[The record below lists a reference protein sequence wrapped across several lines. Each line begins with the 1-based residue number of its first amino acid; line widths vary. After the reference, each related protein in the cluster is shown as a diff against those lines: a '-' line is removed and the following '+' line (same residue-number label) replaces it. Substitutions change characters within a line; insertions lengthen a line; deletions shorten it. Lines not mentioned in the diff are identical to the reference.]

1 MNIKMKLYS
10 IFSIMILIVLI
21 VAGVSSYAARYLN
34 NSYDTL
40 LNGHV
45 ENISEIKDLKYFA
58 ADETKYMRGYL
69 LTGKQDQLDH
79 LRDAKQKTTQQIALL
94 EQILSG
100 NSEQLLGE
108 FKTVQNDYAALT
120 EQLTALKQQGDEA
133 TYNELVATK
142 CAPMAQELAEKAEAM
157 EDYEHAQLIEERA
170 DNAHTVS
177 VVHWTL
183 IIAGIVGVLLGIL
196 IATFVVRMFSRP
208 IKLVADSA
216 SEIAS
221 GNLTIPDIELKSK
234 DELGQMAASFNLMK
248 NKLRE
253 LMTMIASSSEQM
265 AAASEQLFANAEEG
279 ISISSNTAVIVSGMS
294 ASATEQ
300 RSQVNQNKQR
310 LDQNSSSI
318 ADIVTA
324 TSQVSK
330 SSERVLSEVEQGNR
344 NVQHTVTQMSVIDHT
359 VQETA
364 ASLYKLAEHSQEIAA
379 IVQVIRDI
387 ASQTNLLSLN
397 ASIEAARAGEHGRGF
412 SVVASEVKKLADYS
426 SQSAGQISTKIED
439 MIQNMSYT
447 VSKMEEGAR
456 QVQSG
461 TEAVQQMGAIFDT
474 VQETIQIVSVQ
485 VQEAL
490 QASDVLSRSAS
501 SILEA
506 ENHIVGMADTIMD
519 NSSTATDA
527 SNQQLSM
534 MQDISA
540 AADSLSQISLEL
552 QEEIR
557 KFRI

>member
-45 ENISEIKDLKYFA
+45 ENISAIKDLKYFA

-69 LTGKQDQLDH
+69 LTGQQDQLNQ
-79 LRDAKQKTTQQIALL
+79 LQDAKQSTTKQIAML
-94 EQILSG
+94 EQMLSG
-100 NSEQLLGE
+100 NNAQLLGE
-108 FKTVQNDYAALT
+108 FKSVQNDYATLT
-120 EQLTALKQQGDEA
+120 EQLTALKQQGDAA
-133 TYNELVATK
+133 TYNQLVATK
-142 CAPMAQELAEKAEAM
+142 CVPMAEALADKAEAM
-157 EDYEHAQLIEERA
+157 EDYERQQLVQERA
-170 DNAHTVS
+170 ENAHTVN
-177 VVHWTL
+177 VVQWTL
-183 IIAGIVGVLLGIL
+183 ITVGIVAVLLGII

-216 SEIAS
+216 SEIAN
-221 GNLTIPDIELKSK
+221 GNLTIPDIEIHSK
-234 DELGQMAASFNLMK
+234 DELGQMATAFNSMK

-253 LMTMIASSSEQM
+253 LMNMIASSSEQM
-265 AAASEQLFANAEEG
+265 AAASEQLYANAEEG
-279 ISISSNTAVIVSGMS
+279 ISVSSNTAAIVSGMS
-294 ASATEQ
+294 DSATAQ
-300 RSQVNQNKQR
+300 RMQVNENKQR

-318 ADIVTA
+318 ADIVAA
-324 TSQVSK
+324 TSQVSQ

-344 NVQHTVTQMSVIDHT
+344 NVQHTVTQMSVIDQT

-379 IVQVIRDI
+379 IIQVIRDI

-397 ASIEAARAGEHGRGF
+397 ASIEAARAGEHGNGF
-412 SVVASEVKKLADYS
+412 AVVASEVKKLADYS

-461 TEAVQQMGAIFDT
+461 TAAVQQMGAIFDT
-474 VQETIQIVSVQ
+474 VQDTIQIVSVQ
-485 VQEAL
+485 VKEAL

-501 SILEA
+501 SIMDA
-506 ENHIVGMADTIMD
+506 ENHIVGMADMIMD
-519 NSSTATDA
+519 NSRTATDA
-527 SNQQLSM
+527 SNQQVSM

-540 AADSLSQISLEL
+540 AADSLSQISMEL

-557 KFRI
+557 KFRV